1 MKIKLDV
8 KYDDGATAAATVA
21 AVDFV
26 GFEETF
32 DRSMAKFQT
41 ELKFTD
47 LCWLAWHSLHR
58 KNESIGDFHAW
69 LENVEGVTFGEDSEI
84 VPLESPASIGQ

>member
-1 MKIKLDV
+1 MKMKLDV
-8 KYDDGATAAATVA
+8 KYNDGATVAATVA

-26 GFEETF
+26 RFEETF
-32 DRSMAKFQT
+32 DRSVAKFGT

-47 LCWLAWHSLHR
+47 LCWLAWHSLQR
-58 KNESIGDFHAW
+58 KDEKLGEFYAW
-69 LENVEGVTFGEDSEI
+69 LDNVEGVTIGEDSEI

>member
-1 MKIKLDV
+1 MKMKLDV
-8 KYDDGATAAATVA
+8 KYNDGATAAVTVA

-26 GFEETF
+26 RFEDNF
-32 DRSMAKFQT
+32 SRSVAKFGT

-47 LCWLAWHSLHR
+47 LCWLSWHSLQR
-58 KNESIGDFHAW
+58 KDEKIGEFYAW
-69 LENVEGVTFGEDSEI
+69 LDNVEGVTFGEDSEI